1 MDHDERIE
9 VLARDGTKDLD
20 RILACEA
27 AVFAAIA
34 LVILVLLLVVR

>member
-1 MDHDERIE
+1 MDHDERTE

-20 RILACEA
+20 RILAREA